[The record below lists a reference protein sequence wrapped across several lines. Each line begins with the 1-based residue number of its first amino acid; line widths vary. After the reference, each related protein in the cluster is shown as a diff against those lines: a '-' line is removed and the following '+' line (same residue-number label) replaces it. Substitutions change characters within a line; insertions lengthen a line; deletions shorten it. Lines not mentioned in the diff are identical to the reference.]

1 MEKSKNNDEVFER
14 SEKMKYILTTT
25 AKQKN
30 AKRHVVERSEDIEK
44 LRDFGKRINDRYK
57 VDIYTGTWVFV
68 ENVK

>member
-1 MEKSKNNDEVFER
+1 
-14 SEKMKYILTTT
+14 MKYILTTT
-25 AKQKN
+25 VRQKN